1 MKDFFEPT
9 NISTNQYQPLA
20 DKIRPE
26 KLEDVVGQAHLLGPS
41 SPIKRMIDSEKI
53 LSSIFWGPPGTGKT
67 SIARVIA
74 NLTNYNFVEVSAVF
88 SGVSDLRKIFES
100 AKVNRKTGKE
110 TLLFV
115 DEIHRFNKSQQDS
128 FLPYIENG
136 TVILIGAT
144 TENPSFELNPPLL
157 SRAKVLAFKRLSQ
170 NELSKLLERC
180 EKIISIKLPLNDESR
195 DQLCAM
201 ADGDGRYLINM
212 VEEIISLPKDKLLS
226 SDQLTKLFQSRSG
239 VYDKD
244 RDYHFNLISALHKS
258 IRGSD
263 PDASLYWL
271 ARMLSCGE
279 NPLYISRRLVRIAS
293 EDIGVSDPNALV
305 QALSADKAYR
315 LIGSPEGELALAQAV
330 VYLAVAPKSNSTYKA
345 FDLALASSKNTGSLP
360 PPNHAL
366 NAPTQLMKEH
376 EFSKGYLYDHDS
388 EDGFSGQS
396 FFPDG
401 MNRDKYYLP
410 SKRGLEFEISQR
422 LDKWEKIRNSKL
434 DKG

>member
-1 MKDFFEPT
+1 MKDLFEPT

-41 SPIKRMIDSEKI
+41 SPIKRMIDSEKV

-128 FLPYIENG
+128 FLPYIENV
-136 TVILIGAT
+136 TVVLIGAT

-180 EKIISIKLPLNDESR
+180 ESILSTKLPLDNESR
-195 DQLCAM
+195 NQLCAM

-212 VEEIISLPKDKLLS
+212 VEEIISLPKDELLS

-271 ARMLSCGE
+271 ARMLSSGE

-293 EDIGVSDPNALV
+293 EDIGISDPNALV

-330 VYLAVAPKSNSTYKA
+330 VYLAVASKSNSIYKA
-345 FDLALASSKNTGSLP
+345 FDLALAVSKNTGSLP

-376 EFSKGYLYDHDS
+376 EYSKGYLYDHDS
-388 EDGFSGQS
+388 EDGFSGQN

-401 MNRDKYYLP
+401 VNRDKYYLP
-410 SKRGLEFEISQR
+410 SRRGLEFEISQR